1 MLRHSHTT
9 PTLSLHQ
16 LQKHLANSF
25 KDHFCHSAG
34 HLVLHSAAPRV
45 ATRLCASSPLGRP
58 ARHHSVAHV
67 FITRPPR
74 ASPLGCVRLHH
85 SAAPRIA
92 TWFCTS
98 SPLARPARRH
108 SVLHVFTTRPPRA
121 SPLGYTRPRPS
132 AAPRVTISWTCLYL
146 YTPST
151 GTAKLLIWSNLI
163 SHSVASL
170 PPSSITR
177 GLRAA
182 VGHVTLR
189 GYAHLV
195 NLLITS
201 RYSSDHTCSVRRRS
215 ISEARPLG

>member
-1 MLRHSHTT
+1 MPLSWTLSPSLGRPARRHSVVRVFTT
-9 PTLSLHQ
+9 RPPRAAPLGFARLH
-16 LQKHLANSF
+16 
-25 KDHFCHSAG
+25 
-34 HLVLHSAAPRV
+34 HSAAPRV
-45 ATRLCASSPLGRP
+45 ATRLRTSSSLVRPRVSTRLCASSPLGRP
-58 ARHHSVAHV
+58 AHRH
-67 FITRPPR
+67 
-74 ASPLGCVRLHH
+74 L
-85 SAAPRIA
+85 
-92 TWFCTS
+92 
-98 SPLARPARRH
+98 
-108 SVLHVFTTRPPRA
+108 VLHVFTTRPPRA
-121 SPLGYTRPRPS
+121 APLGFARLHHSAAPRVATRLYTSSPS

-189 GYAHLV
+189 GCAHLV

>member
-1 MLRHSHTT
+1 MPLSWTLSPSLGRPARRHSVVRVFTT
-9 PTLSLHQ
+9 RPPRAVPLGFARLH
-16 LQKHLANSF
+16 
-25 KDHFCHSAG
+25 
-34 HLVLHSAAPRV
+34 HSAAPRG
-45 ATRLCASSPLGRP
+45 ATRFCTSSPLGRP
-58 ARHHSVAHV
+58 ARRHSVAHV

-108 SVLHVFTTRPPRA
+108 SVL
-121 SPLGYTRPRPS
+121 TRPRPS
-132 AAPRVTISWTCLYL
+132 AASRVTISWTCLYL

-201 RYSSDHTCSVRRRS
+201 G
-215 ISEARPLG
+215 IFF

>member
-1 MLRHSHTT
+1 MPVLLHRNHTT
-9 PTLSLHQ
+9 PNSSLHK
-16 LQKHLANSF
+16 LRKHST
-25 KDHFCHSAG
+25 KSSEDHFHHPVTHDFA
-34 HLVLHSAAPRV
+34 LAASRA
-45 ATRLCASSPLGRP
+45 ATRL
-58 ARHHSVAHV
+58 
-67 FITRPPR
+67 
-74 ASPLGCVRLHH
+74 
-85 SAAPRIA
+85 
-92 TWFCTS
+92 CTS
-98 SPLARPARRH
+98 SPLGCPVHLHLARYV
-108 SVLHVFTTRPPRA
+108 VLHSTTSHVITIRPPCA
-121 SPLGYTRPRPS
+121 SSLGCTHHRPS
-132 AAPRVTISWTCLYL
+132 AASRVTISWTCLYL

>member
-1 MLRHSHTT
+1 MPLSW
-9 PTLSLHQ
+9 TLSP
-16 LQKHLANSF
+16 S
-25 KDHFCHSAG
+25 
-34 HLVLHSAAPRV
+34 
-45 ATRLCASSPLGRP
+45 LGRP
-58 ARHHSVAHV
+58 ARRHSVAHV

-92 TWFCTS
+92 TWFYTS

>member
-58 ARHHSVAHV
+58 AR
-67 FITRPPR
+67 
-74 ASPLGCVRLHH
+74 
-85 SAAPRIA
+85 
-92 TWFCTS
+92 
-98 SPLARPARRH
+98 RH
-108 SVLHVFTTRPPRA
+108 SVVHVFTTRPPRA